1 MRIDPKHYLTSSRKL
16 DRPRM
21 RKLPAVLLLT
31 LVIRECSASTCPT
44 GFTGLACDE
53 SCLSSLT
60 ATCPSHQFE
69 TPCSP
74 PFQRTCAACTGA
86 IDTTL
91 DTPVY
96 DGTNRASATH
106 RKHQLI
112 DDDGGFEN
120 LKLDPAVVTQALPA
134 VQSASDFTAW
144 SDVMF
149 TKNPWEGKGS
159 VYVVRDE
166 GKGFGGSN
174 GYLKLTPG
182 SSVAVFVDVSSVDWI
197 NNEADVALDYRKG
210 VAYSFSARF
219 FSNQNQD
226 ATLTVIL
233 HSTLIEQTV
242 YYSKSLSFSGI
253 QNKYKSYTG
262 LIDFRQL
269 KETNSLRK
277 QMYFILNYE
286 RGDEDLIIDNLF
298 LSPSLVDDAFFD
310 PHGVEIQAVTTDYWL
325 ASNGNEEQSAVL
337 QRDDSM
343 NYYLII
349 FENYPQIIQFSYSLS
364 SDMIDS
370 QDSLTSMVSFFLE
383 TKVSHNEGS
392 NSDVNPTT
400 IIMYLSSDAGDS
412 KLLVKQDLNE
422 GDEVTLQGTAT
433 LTVEQLQTGKL
444 IIENTRAALVLVHY
458 VHLTI
463 LPDSCAVTEC
473 TRNTEYAFVNGEC
486 RPCSVETPCVAG
498 QRTVGCSFGL
508 YSNEATC
515 EACPTTASMQGGAWV
530 EGEQECTY
538 ECAEGLWYDR
548 SVPECKPCSTDLSC
562 ATGQHILACGLEND
576 KACVACAGLDP
587 TNPGQAYLT
596 PDAMGTCLEGCLPGY
611 FHWNLETAHDE
622 TPLCFPCTG
631 SVCGSEGSFRTRSGL
646 QYTTECGADRDSTCR
661 LCRTQDENA
670 VIISSGGALGE
681 WCDLHCV
688 AGFRK
693 CELYAFTPD
702 RLPAHVDTF
711 EFLQNGTVPSSEL
724 LLDYTARS
732 ILQIEGTVAFYSLE
746 FGVKFR
752 VCVSLVDNE
761 VTRVSETEK
770 CVVTETPRLPASSA
784 SNILK
789 FLATPPEVPF
799 KATVFAREFTL
810 LPGQTPTHF
819 QVTFSGAAPTETSA
833 EPIMHV
839 FQTSLEVQVVPEA
852 SCEAENVDEEHIQ
865 RCRMC
870 DDAIT
875 RIPGNASYRISDDCE
890 WGCNKHF
897 EYNAELHECVSC
909 RDPECPV
916 GHVWA
921 DCGVCTP
928 CAALSIA
935 NAAYTGRGQLRYD
948 NQSCPFQCNH
958 GYYLAEDEDG
968 NFVCEPCSL
977 RNCSIVSFPAFEEEC
992 TPFEDTQCVAC
1003 DVCGTGEI
1011 ELSPCNETSDTV
1023 CESCNASLLP
1033 APGPNGADPFFYE
1046 INGCDWTCPFPF
1058 VKDSINRRC
1067 IDCDPRCEVGYYE
1080 QHSCTLENQFTGC
1093 APCTAIPP
1101 NAAPVS
1107 AGRIQGLNHSCEWEC
1122 TNGTVLAPTQ
1132 DACIPPPETT
1142 PPPASTLQEIAA
1154 QAPPDCAS
1162 PIDGAPKCSLGYFLD
1177 TSNPSAAAPC
1187 GSCSPCPAAPPDSVF
1202 KTPGECAWSCRYPL
1216 IRLGEECKTLA
1227 TGFL

>member
-1 MRIDPKHYLTSSRKL
+1 
-16 DRPRM
+16 M
-21 RKLPAVLLLT
+21 RKLRAVLLLT

-60 ATCPSHQFE
+60 ATCPSHEFE
-69 TPCSP
+69 TQCSP

-112 DDDGGFEN
+112 DDDGGFEK
-120 LKLDPAVVTQALPA
+120 LKLDSAVVTQALSA
-134 VQSASDFTAW
+134 VQSAPDFTEW

-149 TKNPWEGKGS
+149 TEQSWHGKGS
-159 VYVVRDE
+159 VYLVRDV
-166 GKGFGGSN
+166 GKGVGGSD
-174 GYLKLTPG
+174 GYLKMTPG
-182 SSVAVFVDVSSVDWI
+182 SSVAVLVDVSSVQWI
-197 NNEADVALDYRKG
+197 DNEPDVTFDYRKG

-219 FSNQNQD
+219 FSNKNQD
-226 ATLTVIL
+226 AALTVIL
-233 HSTLIEQTV
+233 HPDLVDQTF
-242 YYSKSLSFSGI
+242 YYSKLLSFSGI
-253 QNKYKSYTG
+253 KNTYESYTG

-269 KETNSLRK
+269 KETNSLYK
-277 QMYFILNYE
+277 EMFFILNYE
-286 RGDEDLIIDNLF
+286 RGDEDIIIDNLF
-298 LSPSLVDDAFFD
+298 LSPSLVEDASFHFFKKED
-310 PHGVEIQAVTTDYWL
+310 PSPYALTDYWIDPDK
-325 ASNGNEEQSAVL
+325 NEDKEAPVH
-337 QRDDSM
+337 DDK
-343 NYYLII
+343 YLLLYNT
-349 FENYPQIIQFSYSLS
+349 FPDSDLKLKYQYSLPLDITYS
-364 SDMIDS
+364 SDS
-370 QDSLTSMVSFFLE
+370 SSSSVSFFLE
-383 TKVSHNEGS
+383 TKVSHKKGAQNIIDS
-392 NSDVNPTT
+392 TT
-400 IIMYLSSDAGDS
+400 IIMYLTSDSEAPN
-412 KLLVKQDLNE
+412 LLVKQDLND

-433 LTVEQLQTGKL
+433 LTVSQLASGKL
-444 IIENTRAALVLVHY
+444 VIENTRTAIVGVHY
-458 VHLTI
+458 VLLTI

-473 TRNTEYAFVNGEC
+473 TRKRDYGFVNGEC
-486 RPCSVETPCVAG
+486 RPCDVETPCVAG

-515 EACPTTASMQGGAWV
+515 EDCPTTDSMQGGAWV

-538 ECAEGLWYDR
+538 ECAEGFWYDR
-548 SVPECKPCSTDLSC
+548 SVPGCKPCSTDLRC
-562 ATGQHILACGLEND
+562 ATGQQILACGLEND
-576 KACVACAGLDP
+576 KECVACTGLDP
-587 TNPGQAYLT
+587 TNPGHAYLT
-596 PDAMGTCLEGCLPGY
+596 PDTMGTCSQGCLPGY
-611 FHWNLETAHDE
+611 FQWNLGTAHDE

-681 WCDLHCV
+681 WCDVHCV
-688 AGFRK
+688 AGFKK

-702 RLPAHVDTF
+702 RVSADVDTF
-711 EFLQNGTVPSSEL
+711 EFLQNGTVPDSEL

-732 ILQIEGTVAFYSLE
+732 ILQVEGTVVFYSLE
-746 FGVKFR
+746 FGVEFR
-752 VCVSLVDNE
+752 ACVSLIDNE
-761 VTRVSETEK
+761 VVQASETEK

-784 SNILK
+784 SNTLQ
-789 FLATPPEVPF
+789 FLATPPEIPF
-799 KATVFAREFTL
+799 KATVFARDFAP
-810 LPGQTPTHF
+810 LPGHTPTHF
-819 QVTFSGAAPTETSA
+819 RVTFRGTAPTETPA

-839 FQTSLEVQVVPEA
+839 FQTSLEVQIVPEA
-852 SCEAENVDEEHIQ
+852 SCDVENADEERTQ

-870 DDAIT
+870 DDTVT
-875 RIPGNASYRISDDCE
+875 RIPGNASYRISDDCTWE
-890 WGCNKHF
+890 CNKHY
-897 EYNAELHECVSC
+897 EYNAELGECVSC

-921 DCGVCTP
+921 NCGVCAP
-928 CAALSIA
+928 CAALPVA

-958 GYYLAEDEDG
+958 GYYLAKDDNG
-968 NFVCEPCSL
+968 DLVCEPCSL
-977 RNCSIVSFPAFEEEC
+977 RNCSIVSFPAFEQGC

-1058 VKDSINRRC
+1058 VRDSINHRC

-1142 PPPASTLQEIAA
+1142 PAPASTLEEIAA

-1162 PIDGAPKCSLGYFLD
+1162 PIDGAPRCSLGYFLD

-1187 GSCSPCPAAPPDSVF
+1187 GSCSPCPATPPDAVF
-1202 KTPGECAWSCRYPL
+1202 KTPGDCAWSCRYPL
-1216 IRLGEECKTLA
+1216 IRLGEECRTLA